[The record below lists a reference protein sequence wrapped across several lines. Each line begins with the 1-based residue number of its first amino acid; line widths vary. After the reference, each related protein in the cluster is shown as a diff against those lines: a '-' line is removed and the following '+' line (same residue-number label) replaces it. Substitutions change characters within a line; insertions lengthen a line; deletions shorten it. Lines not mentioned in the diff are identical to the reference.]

1 MKAFDAETLQSTLDS
16 DLTWRRKEISA
27 LLGLAQIARADEKPA
42 LIRASIPLIYA
53 HWEGFVRN
61 CFLQY
66 FDFVA
71 RRKMSYDKLS
81 VNFLYLASKS
91 DFPKLVSGS
100 EVVAFDTFLDSLRR
114 SSSKNRDPFRRY
126 VNTKS
131 NLRSDVLLGLFVLSG
146 LPYRFHDCDDFIY
159 RELCDSRNEIAHG
172 AGGAPDL
179 DVVIKRRDQAFGLM
193 TGVQAEIVNAV
204 LDKKYLALKSVA

>member
-27 LLGLAQIARADEKPA
+27 LLGLAQVARVAEKPA

-71 RRKMSYDKLS
+71 RRRISFDKLS
-81 VNFLYLASKS
+81 MNFLYLASKS
-91 DFPKLVSGS
+91 DFPKLVNGS
-100 EVVAFDTFLDSLRR
+100 ESVSFETFLESLRR
-114 SSSKNRDPFRRY
+114 ASDKNRDPFRRH

-146 LPYRFHDCDDFIY
+146 LPYRFQGHDDFID

-172 AGGAPDL
+172 AGGAPEL
-179 DVVIKRRDQAFGLM
+179 DVVMKRRDQAFGLM
-193 TGVQAEIVNAV
+193 TGIQSEIVNAV
-204 LDKKYLALKSVA
+204 LDKKYLALGSST